1 MTNLDLVVRVGAS
14 LSGLRNG
21 LRQGKQQLKDFS
33 KEVQAS
39 AAKRQAIDDLGGAFG
54 KVGLAVGLA
63 AATSVKKFADFDE
76 AISAV
81 KATGEDAAASIDSL
95 RQAALDA
102 GAATKFNATESA
114 QAIENLA
121 KAGVSA
127 KDILGGGLKGSLDLA
142 AAGGLEVADA
152 AEYASIAMTQFGL
165 KGADVPHV
173 ADLMAAAAGKA
184 NGEVSDLG
192 QALNQSGLVANQV
205 GLSIEETT
213 AGLAAFAQAGL
224 LGSDAGTSLK
234 TMLQRLTPQSKEAAT
249 AMRKYGVEAYDAA
262 GNFVGLDEY
271 AGRLREGL
279 KGLSVEQRN
288 STLATI
294 FGSDAVRAATVLYD
308 NGASGIRKWEKA
320 TNDAGYAAKTASTR
334 MDNLK
339 GDWEQFTGA
348 LETALIGTG
357 SGSNGPLRE
366 LVQNLTGLVDKYNEL
381 SPAMKSAVGNG
392 LAVTAMLGTG
402 AFVATKAITGYAN
415 LKNTLID
422 LGVSQDRFS
431 RKQLAMKAGFVAGG
445 VALGAVSK
453 KASEVDEGL
462 GILVNTAS
470 AAAIGFG
477 VAGPWGAVA
486 GGAGA
491 ALTGIATAAGRA
503 NEKFDSGRTS
513 ADEYATALTGV
524 GSAATKAARGMVFQD
539 LSKTNA
545 LKAGAALGLNNRDLV
560 NFVLGQEGAIKRV
573 QAALGKYRDMVG
585 SGDVPMIKLANGGQ
599 IDAVNALAQ
608 SLGLVGTEFDKGR
621 AKAEAADRAV
631 ADWGEVLRGLP
642 KDVRIEL
649 KNLNYQ
655 PTRAQ
660 LDDISKR
667 LTPKQMKI
675 LLRAFDQASPAMDAA
690 DRKRQ
695 ALNGREAVV
704 TIRERT
710 IRESYQVPA
719 KSDPKPSLRSM
730 LNRAEGG
737 EVAGPG
743 NGTSDSIGAWLSN
756 GEHVWTAKEVQAA
769 GGQAAV
775 YAMRKAVMRQR
786 FAGGGAVGG
795 PMRSPAGVGSVEVS
809 LAGARVGF
817 RKDGLLEFVD
827 GRILVGLSAASSRQ
841 MAQRSAGRNG

>member
-14 LSGLRNG
+14 LAGLRNE
-21 LRQGKQQLKDFS
+21 LRRGKQYLKDFS
-33 KEVQAS
+33 NEVQAS

-54 KVGLAVGLA
+54 KVGLAAGLA

-249 AMRKYGVEAYDAA
+249 AMKKYGVEAYDAA

-366 LVQNLTGLVDKYNEL
+366 LVQNLTGLVDAYNEL

-431 RKQLAMKAGFVAGG
+431 RKQLAGRGALVAGG
-445 VALGAVSK
+445 LALGAVAD
-453 KASEVDEGL
+453 KASEANTGL
-462 GILVNTAS
+462 GILAS
-470 AAAIGFG
+470 T
-477 VAGPWGAVA
+477 
-486 GGAGA
+486 GAGA
-491 ALTGIATAAGRA
+491 AMGAFGGPWGMAIGGAAGALMGIVQATSKTSDSLDAGKTAVTDYASTFDTLTGAVTR
-503 NEKFDSGRTS
+503 STQ
-513 ADEYATALTGV
+513 AL
-524 GSAATKAARGMVFQD
+524 AYQD
-539 LSKTNA
+539 LKKSGLLST
-545 LKAGAALGLNNRDLV
+545 GARLGIADRDLV
-560 NFVLGQEGAIKRV
+560 GYVTGNGAAQRRV
-573 QAALGKYRDMVG
+573 QDQVGKQFWDLSSEDRARARELQDGLRKMTGDISAQSQAARDAIQATTDWKTALAGVPR
-585 SGDVPMIKLANGGQ
+585 DVRVKLANMNYEATLDEVIG
-599 IDAVNALAQ
+599 LARQ
-608 SLGLVGTEFDKGR
+608 Y
-621 AKAEAADRAV
+621 
-631 ADWGEVLRGLP
+631 
-642 KDVRIEL
+642 
-649 KNLNYQ
+649 N
-655 PTRAQ
+655 
-660 LDDISKR
+660 
-667 LTPKQMKI
+667 LTPKQVRTVLNALDYATGDIQTVMAA
-675 LLRAFDQASPAMDAA
+675 LRRVPNS
-690 DRKRQ
+690 K
-695 ALNGREAVV
+695 
-704 TIRERT
+704 TITLTTVERT

-719 KSDPKPSLRSM
+719 KSDPKPSLRNM

-786 FAGGGAVGG
+786 FAGGGAVGSSAG
-795 PMRSPAGVGSVEVS
+795 SAAPSPSTPQLVRIKSGALEIRGGQAYITS
-809 LAGARVGF
+809 LAEVVVSERERF
-817 RKDGLLEFVD
+817 NDSNR
-827 GRILVGLSAASSRQ
+827 R
-841 MAQRSAGRNG
+841 AGR